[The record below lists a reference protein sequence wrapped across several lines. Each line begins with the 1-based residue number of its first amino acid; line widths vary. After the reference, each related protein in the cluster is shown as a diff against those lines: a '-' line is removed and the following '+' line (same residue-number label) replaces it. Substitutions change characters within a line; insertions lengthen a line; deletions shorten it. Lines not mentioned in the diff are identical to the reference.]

1 MKAVIC
7 LFAMLLAMPTWAE
20 ISIDSNGIR
29 INTQDEQEVN
39 KWKDKHRNDCSSIKI
54 GDVTI
59 KSDGCGEASS
69 KSNRSVQGDNNP
81 GQGHDKSKPKK
92 QK

>member
-7 LFAMLLAMPTWAE
+7 LFVMLLAMPTWAA

-29 INTQDEQEVN
+29 INTQDEQEVK

-59 KSDGCGEASS
+59 KSDGCGDAGD
-69 KSNRSVQGDNNP
+69 KSNRSVHGDNNP
-81 GQGHDKSKPKK
+81 GQGHDKSKKHK
-92 QK
+92 